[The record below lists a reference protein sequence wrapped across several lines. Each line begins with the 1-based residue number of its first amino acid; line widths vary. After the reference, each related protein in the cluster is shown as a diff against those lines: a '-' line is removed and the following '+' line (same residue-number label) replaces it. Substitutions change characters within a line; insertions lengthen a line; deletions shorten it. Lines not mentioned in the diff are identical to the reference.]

1 VAVVPSASGLAA
13 PHLARLLEGWRAGG
27 TSYRSL
33 ADRIGVL
40 LEDGRIAA
48 GRRLPAERVLA
59 AELGISRTTVS
70 AAYALLRERGRIE
83 TLQGS
88 GSVLA
93 LPGRAQ
99 AAPTGAPAVADL
111 SNAVPPAW
119 PALPGYVGRAV
130 ERLPALLAAARLDYA
145 GLLELREGVA
155 RRYGDRGLPT
165 TPEQIMIT
173 NGAQHAIGLILH
185 ALLRRADRLVLDI
198 PSYPHAIDAFRAAG
212 ARLVPLPMPDAR
224 PNVAEW
230 ERVLHASRPE
240 FAYLMPDFHNPT
252 GSSLDEGERRRLLG
266 AAAAAGTVLLVDE
279 TTAELAIDRRDPPP
293 PLAALA
299 LGTGA
304 EVLTIGSVG
313 KTVWHGL
320 RIGWIRADSRTIA
333 AIAAARPARDLG
345 SPVLDQLVVAEL
357 LPDFE
362 QVLADRREQLG
373 TTRSAVLE
381 RLRIDLPDWQVPVP
395 AGGLSVWAT
404 LPDARSSALVHAAAA
419 LRLRVVAG
427 PRFGLD
433 GAFERQLR
441 IPIAGDPARTADAVG
456 VLAEAWRSTA
466 APVHRAEAY
475 APVL

>member
-1 VAVVPSASGLAA
+1 MPTATVLAA
-13 PHLARLLEGWRAGG
+13 TNVARLLDGWRASG

-40 LEDGRIAA
+40 LEDGRLAA

-59 AELGISRTTVS
+59 TELGVSRTTVS
-70 AAYALLRERGRIE
+70 AAYSLLRERRLLE
-83 TLQGS
+83 TVQGS

-93 LPGRAQ
+93 LHRTRPSSDG
-99 AAPTGAPAVADL
+99 PPAVADL

-119 PALPGYVGRAV
+119 PAVAEYV
-130 ERLPALLAAARLDYA
+130 ERAAARLPSLLDVARLDFA
-145 GLLELREGVA
+145 GLAALREGVA
-155 RRYGDRGLPT
+155 RRYSARGLPT

-173 NGAQHAIGLILH
+173 SGAQHAIGLVLH
-185 ALLRRADRLVLDI
+185 ALLRRADRLVVDI

-212 ARLVPLPMPDAR
+212 ARIVPIAMSGAR
-224 PNVAEW
+224 SDVGEW
-230 ERVLHASRPE
+230 ERVLRASRPE

-252 GSSLDEGERRRLLG
+252 GSSLDEEERRRLL
-266 AAAAAGTVLLVDE
+266 AAAAASGTRLLIDE
-279 TTAELAIDRRDPPP
+279 TTAELAIDPRDPAP

-299 LGTGA
+299 IGSGA
-304 EVLTIGSVG
+304 EVVTVGSVG

-345 SPVLDQLVVAEL
+345 TPVLEQLVVAEL

-362 QVLADRREQLG
+362 RVLADRAEQLRA
-373 TTRSAVLE
+373 TRAAVVE
-381 RLRIDLPDWQVPVP
+381 RLTTDLPDWVVPVP
-395 AGGLSVWAT
+395 AGGLSIWVT
-404 LPDARSSALVHAAAA
+404 LPDARSSLLVSAAAA
-419 LRLRVVAG
+419 LGLRIIAG

-441 IPIAGDPARTADAVG
+441 IPIGGAPGPTADAIG

-466 APVHRAEAY
+466 TAVHRQEAY